1 MDRYFSFARVSS
13 LIEKTNIT
21 HFPTLGMGYA
31 LQWAK
36 LRTSAHSDF
45 YPEVRQVLNFLGVTA
60 QAELVGRATRGCLF
74 VMTNI
79 LSARAD
85 RQEPLPMFRCPGH
98 ARTTTAPAG
107 SSLIT

>member
-1 MDRYFSFARVSS
+1 
-13 LIEKTNIT
+13 
-21 HFPTLGMGYA
+21 MGYA